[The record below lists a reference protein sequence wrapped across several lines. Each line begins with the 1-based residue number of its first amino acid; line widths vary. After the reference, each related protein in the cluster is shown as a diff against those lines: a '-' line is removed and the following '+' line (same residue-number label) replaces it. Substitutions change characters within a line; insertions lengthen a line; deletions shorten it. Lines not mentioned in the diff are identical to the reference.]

1 MLFTLFLLPFFVSA
15 TFAAVLPVLLQDS
28 ATRSLKARATAPVLD
43 LTQSQWIWTGE
54 ESGPTGSAP
63 IGSRPFRKTLPQ
75 YCTKCPV
82 CATILIA
89 ADNTYDLYV
98 NEVFIGGGQSFTSA
112 QVYTVAMNAEGDNVI
127 AVNATN
133 VPPGGPAGLIATVL
147 VEYSD
152 GSSETFVTDSSWKTL
167 QSSTAAGF
175 QSIATNDDGW
185 NSASEQ
191 GADGVL
197 PWGPTALPP
206 ALDLTQAHWV
216 WTNEVVNGAAPVGSR
231 GFRKTIEAPCDKV
244 PVCSKIVITADN
256 EYTLYVNGNEI
267 GSGDNFGSAQAY
279 AVSGLNATENVFAV
293 DATNTGG
300 PAALIA
306 IILIAYNDGTTETFI
321 TDPTWKAFTSIPAG
335 FEEPGFDD
343 SAWQGATDEGPYGT
357 LPWGNVVI
365 PRA

>member
-1 MLFTLFLLPFFVSA
+1 MM
-15 TFAAVLPVLLQDS
+15 DS
-28 ATRSLKARATAPVLD
+28 
-43 LTQSQWIWTGE
+43 
-54 ESGPTGSAP
+54 
-63 IGSRPFRKTLPQ
+63 
-75 YCTKCPV
+75 
-82 CATILIA
+82 
-89 ADNTYDLYV
+89 DNTYDLYV

-133 VPPGGPAGLIATVL
+133 VPPGGPAGVIATVL

-167 QSSTAAGF
+167 QGATSAGF
-175 QSIATNDDGW
+175 QSIATDDDGW
-185 NSASEQ
+185 NSATEQ

-206 ALDLTQAHWV
+206 ALDLTQAEWI

-231 GFRKTIEAPCDKV
+231 AFRKTIEAPCDKV
-244 PVCSKIVITADN
+244 PVCSKIVITAYVPPSLGLKKMINVFLLLKYSDN

-267 GSGDNFGSAQAY
+267 GSGNNFGVAQAY
-279 AVSGLNATENVFAV
+279 AVSGLNPTENVFAV

-300 PAALIA
+300 PASLIA
-306 IILIAYNDGTTETFI
+306 IILIAYDDGTTETFI
-321 TDPTWKAFTSIPAG
+321 TDSTWKAFTSIPAG
-335 FEEPGFDD
+335 FEVPDFDD
-343 SAWQGATDEGPYGT
+343 SAWQSATDLGPYGT